1 MPLPPSSSVTTQ
13 KRSNR
18 NVHVGSFLVGL
29 VLGFVMRD
37 LFNGYFPNLLIATPI
52 ITTTIVDNDKQSGIE
67 TCTTTTTSDHS
78 SSLLSLPL
86 QHTPNNDPIQVTIKP
101 EGKNIRPIELD
112 TYNYFHHYVT
122 ILNRDLPTSPTDNVI
137 VNELPM
143 LHTWM
148 HFMEAY
154 GNHMDRFRNRR
165 NNNNNSG
172 VVFMEIGVQSGGKI
186 PMLRDYFGPTFT
198 YIGIDINP
206 STKLFESKQDK
217 IFIEIGDSGDATF
230 LQSIKK
236 KYPIVDILLDDGGHT
251 MHLQRLAMKEFLP
264 HIAKDGIYICE
275 DLATSWSS
283 RFQGM
288 PQKSSLHTDFVTK
301 TMVGLIH
308 QSLDWLNAGFV
319 YGAGGSGTSWKL
331 PPKDDTTNSSLFYE
345 DWWRVVT
352 TEVKHIHYYNQLVVY
367 EKTGHAYE
375 PFHLKTVGRSIP
387 YTNSGKNHVPVQ
399 WKTVMKKLQ
408 QYTNSTWNWDV

>member
-1 MPLPPSSSVTTQ
+1 MPLPPSSSATTP

-18 NVHVGSFLVGL
+18 NVHVGTFLAGL

-37 LFNGYFPNLLIATPI
+37 LINGYFTNVLIATPI
-52 ITTTIVDNDKQSGIE
+52 ITTTVDDKQSGTE
-67 TCTTTTTSDHS
+67 TFTTTTDDHS
-78 SSLLSLPL
+78 SFLSLPL
-86 QHTPNNDPIQVTIKP
+86 QHMPNNNNDPIKVMIKP
-101 EGKNIRPIELD
+101 EGKNIRHMELD

-154 GNHMDRFRNRR
+154 GNHMDRFRSRNR
-165 NNNNNSG
+165 G

-186 PMLRDYFGPTFT
+186 PMLRDYFGPGLT

-206 STKLFESKQDK
+206 STKLFESEQDK
-217 IFIEIGDSGDATF
+217 IFIEIGDSGNATF
-230 LQSIKK
+230 LQSMKK

-283 RFQGM
+283 GFQGM
-288 PQKSSLHTDFVTK
+288 PRKSSLHTDFVTN

-308 QSLDWLNAGFV
+308 QSLDWLNAGFLT
-319 YGAGGSGTSWKL
+319 GAATSWKL
-331 PPKDDTTNSSLFYE
+331 PPKDTNSSLFYE

-367 EKTGHAYE
+367 EKTGHAFE

-387 YTNSGKNHVPVQ
+387 YRNSGNNHVPVQ
-399 WKTVMKKLQ
+399 WKSVMKKLQ
-408 QYTNSTWNWDV
+408 QYTNSTWNWDL